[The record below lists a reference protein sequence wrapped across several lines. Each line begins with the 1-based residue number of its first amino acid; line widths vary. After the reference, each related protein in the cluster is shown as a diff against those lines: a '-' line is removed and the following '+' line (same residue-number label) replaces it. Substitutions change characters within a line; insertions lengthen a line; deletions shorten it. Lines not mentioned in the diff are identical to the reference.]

1 MSVPSAALAAE
12 SPDEVLEPRVAN
24 IWPIMGG
31 MLLVLLLSA
40 LDSTIVGTAMPR
52 VIAQLNGFDRYTWVT
67 TAYLLTS
74 TVTVPIYGK
83 LSDLLGRKRVFM
95 LGTLIFLLGSA
106 LCGLAQTMTQL
117 IIFRG
122 LQGLGAGALVP
133 VSMAVIGDLFPPGE
147 RGKWQGIFGASWG
160 IAGVVGP
167 ALGGWITDNLSWRWV
182 FYVNLPIGALALAV
196 LLLAMPALR
205 NGTPGV
211 RIDVLGALLLVA
223 GLVPLLLALTWA
235 GSSYAWTSPLVIALL
250 AGGLAILSVFTIYET
265 RHPEPIVEPRLFRRR
280 IFTVSV
286 VTTAFISAGLL
297 ASTVFV
303 PLFLQGVSGTS
314 ATRSGAVL
322 TPLNF
327 AAGAG
332 AIGCGQILRR
342 WSRYYVLGLI
352 NAVFMIAG
360 MLALLRLGVHSRAV
374 DAAPGLICLGIGYGI
389 GVVLFTV
396 VIQNAFPRAQLGQ
409 VSGALIFFRSIGGTI
424 GLAVMGSLLTARYSE
439 ALHATLPSA
448 VIARTPAAAQG
459 VFHNPQLLLQVQTR
473 QVMEQAFQRLG
484 PEGPRL
490 LATVRD
496 AIRPALAEALH
507 AVYLAGLLIAV
518 LAFVVVVF
526 LPEIQLPRRA
536 PRGR

>member
-1 MSVPSAALAAE
+1 MSVARTSLAAE
-12 SPDEVLEPRVAN
+12 TLDEASDGPVAN

-106 LCGLAQTMTQL
+106 LCGIAQTMTQL

-160 IAGVVGP
+160 IAGVIGP

-182 FYVNLPIGALALAV
+182 FYVNLPVGVIALTV
-196 LLLAMPALR
+196 LLLVMPPLV
-205 NGTPGV
+205 NGKPGV
-211 RIDVLGALLLVA
+211 RIDVWGALLLVA
-223 GLVPLLLALTWA
+223 GLVPLLLAFTWA
-235 GSSYAWTSPLVIALL
+235 GSSYAWGSPLVLGLLGGGVALL
-250 AGGLAILSVFTIYET
+250 AAFTIYET
-265 RHPEPIVEPRLFRRR
+265 RQPEPIVEPRLFRRR

-286 VTTAFISAGLL
+286 VTMALISAGLL

-322 TPLNF
+322 TPLIF

-342 WSRYYVLGLI
+342 WSRYYVLGLV
-352 NAVFMIAG
+352 NAAFMVAG
-360 MLALLRLGVHSRAV
+360 MVALLRLGAHSRAT
-374 DAAPGLICLGIGYGI
+374 DAAPGLICLGVGYGI
-389 GVVLFTV
+389 GVVLYTV
-396 VIQNAFPRAQLGQ
+396 VIQNAFPRSQLGQ
-409 VSGALIFFRSIGGTI
+409 VSAALIFFRSIGGTI
-424 GLAVMGSLLTARYSE
+424 GLALMGSLLTEQYTA
-439 ALHATLPSA
+439 ALRATLPPA
-448 VIARTPAAAQG
+448 VAARTPAAAQG
-459 VFHNPQLLLQVQTR
+459 VFHNPQLLLQARTR
-473 QVMEQAFQRLG
+473 QTMEAAFQRLG
-484 PEGPRL
+484 PDGPRL

-496 AIRPALAEALH
+496 AIKPALADALH
-507 AVYLAGLLIAV
+507 SVYLAGLLISV
-518 LAFVVVVF
+518 LAFIVVIF
-526 LPEIQLPRRA
+526 LPELPLPRRT
-536 PRGR
+536 RSQ